1 MMFFVHVLAMLASAI
16 IVSGGQEIDY
26 QPSPLQ
32 DPDGR
37 LLVAFERLT
46 PPSQGFIGD
55 IWITFS
61 SDTGYSWT
69 DPLPAVT
76 SSYNLRHPALV
87 HVPAGGYRLF
97 YLSDQIGT
105 YRIYSAF
112 SSDGISWTEEGE
124 VELGWPSTAD
134 IGNPTVSA
142 EGDSALVMSY
152 DRFFGLG
159 GYAARSVDGGGTW
172 DTEMQRIN
180 RKGRLNRLIRH
191 SDGTY
196 LCSWQETGGGTIVNI
211 FASHSPD
218 LINWAESDSLTTNDN
233 GHDSM
238 PFEDFFGESWVY
250 YAKYSGS
257 VYEIMRRNIPEWGI
271 YSEEELVYSGT
282 HNATQPHPLLLGDGR
297 TALFW
302 GEWWDGYNESDV
314 MMEILDTSGL
324 ISCTE
329 CSNGQP
335 PRLWPNP
342 FKGELN
348 IQVTMPASG
357 PLAVMIFDITGRLVG
372 EVRDGEAE
380 QGLLS
385 LAWRPVS
392 DLPAGIYTVRITSF
406 GLQQI
411 RSCVLLR

>member
-1 MMFFVHVLAMLASAI
+1 MLFVHVMTMLASAI

-55 IWITFS
+55 MWITFS
-61 SDTGYSWT
+61 SDTGYTWT
-69 DPLPAVT
+69 DPLPVVT
-76 SSYNLRHPALV
+76 SSSNLRHPALV
-87 HVPAGGYRLF
+87 HVPSGGYRLF
-97 YLSDQIGT
+97 YLSDQVGT
-105 YRIYSAF
+105 YRIFSVF
-112 SSDGISWTEEGE
+112 SSDGVSWTEEGE
-124 VELGWPSTAD
+124 VDLGWPSTAD

-142 EGDSALVMSY
+142 EGDSALVISY

-159 GYAARSVDGGGTW
+159 GYAARSTDGGETW
-172 DTEMQRIN
+172 DTGMLRIN
-180 RKGRLNRLIRH
+180 QKGRLNRLIRH

-211 FASHSPD
+211 LASHSPD
-218 LINWAESDSLTTNDN
+218 LVNWAESDSLTTNDN

-238 PFEDFFGESWVY
+238 PFEDGNGEPWVY

-257 VYEIMRRNIPEWGI
+257 VYEIMRRNVPEWGI

-314 MMEILDTSGL
+314 MMEILDTTGL
-324 ISCTE
+324 VSFTE
-329 CSNGQP
+329 CSNDQP

-348 IQVTMPASG
+348 IQVPMPVSG
-357 PLAVMIFDITGRLVG
+357 RLTVRIFDICGRLVE
-372 EVRDGEAE
+372 EVHDGESV
-380 QGLLS
+380 QGLFS
-385 LAWRPVS
+385 LTWHPGP
-392 DLPAGIYTVRITSF
+392 DLPSGLYVLTITRLGI
-406 GLQQI
+406 QQK